1 MVMVDDVK
9 LLLESKNNRHRMPFK
24 EIKLPFLRMHA
35 PRFALFFNLAHSN
48 GYLRWA
54 QSHYWHG
61 LENGIAYKDHD
72 ELLRLWIVSAQ
83 TSTVEEVGCEFNHR
97 SLSGQP
103 MSEMGVRREKAALSS
118 GCKSHPATAPAGS
131 NRSSHGGNEV
141 AEASGYG
148 PAFKPSASFGKA
160 FGRNAEVSNR
170 TREIWPS
177 GIIGGLR
184 ETKAMGG
191 LGPRPP

>member
-24 EIKLPFLRMHA
+24 EIKLLFLPMHT
-35 PRFALFFNLAHSN
+35 PRFALFLNLAHSN

-83 TSTVEEVGCEFNHR
+83 TSTVEEVGCEV
-97 SLSGQP
+97 QP
-103 MSEMGVRREKAALSS
+103 QVIER
-118 GCKSHPATAPAGS
+118 PANGRGRDEDFSPPPAQI
-131 NRSSHGGNEV
+131 
-141 AEASGYG
+141 
-148 PAFKPSASFGKA
+148 P
-160 FGRNAEVSNR
+160 
-170 TREIWPS
+170 
-177 GIIGGLR
+177 
-184 ETKAMGG
+184 
-191 LGPRPP
+191 

>member
-24 EIKLPFLRMHA
+24 EIKLLFLPMHT
-35 PRFALFFNLAHSN
+35 PRFALFLNLAHSN

-83 TSTVEEVGCEFNHR
+83 TSTQNH
-97 SLSGQP
+97 SS
-103 MSEMGVRREKAALSS
+103 VTRRLI
-118 GCKSHPATAPAGS
+118 
-131 NRSSHGGNEV
+131 
-141 AEASGYG
+141 
-148 PAFKPSASFGKA
+148 
-160 FGRNAEVSNR
+160 
-170 TREIWPS
+170 TR
-177 GIIGGLR
+177 
-184 ETKAMGG
+184 K
-191 LGPRPP
+191 